1 MYGIHDGT
9 PRWHK
14 LGRQGGKVGGKTT
27 YAKVS
32 AEQGEEGWKETSRK
46 GGIASILKSAARLV
60 EQATA
65 NKAQH
70 AKAVEEANTLPPEQT
85 KVCKT
90 TSTTGSL
97 TCGAR
102 LPLTA
107 FTKRRSV
114 CKYCTTRTRE
124 AKEVA
129 KLDKKGKADEQEEQ
143 ERI

>member
-1 MYGIHDGT
+1 
-9 PRWHK
+9 
-14 LGRQGGKVGGKTT
+14 
-27 YAKVS
+27 
-32 AEQGEEGWKETSRK
+32 
-46 GGIASILKSAARLV
+46 LKSAARLV

-124 AKEVA
+124 AKAVA

-143 ERI
+143 RGFNRTISVQVCPEYTVYVCTVHLYT